1 MRGTIKL
8 VIDGS
13 VKREQQFESSAQR
26 NKIIRRWTVNF
37 NLPNRKH
44 YISVL
49 DETDYS
55 WECTEQEQLLQ
66 DSNDKWACLVI

>member
-8 VIDGS
+8 FIDWDL
-13 VKREQQFESSAQR
+13 KREQQFESSEQR

-44 YISVL
+44 YISIL
-49 DETDYS
+49 YETEYDDD
-55 WECTEQEQLLQ
+55 TEVQKEI
-66 DSNDKWACLVI
+66 DSSVTEVSD

>member
-8 VIDGS
+8 FIDWDL
-13 VKREQQFESSAQR
+13 KREQQFESSEQR

-44 YISVL
+44 YISIF
-49 DETDYS
+49 DETEYDDD
-55 WECTEQEQLLQ
+55 TEVQKEI
-66 DSNDKWACLVI
+66 DSSVTEVSD

>member
-8 VIDGS
+8 FIDCDL
-13 VKREQQFESSAQR
+13 KREQQFESSAQR

-44 YISVL
+44 YISIL
-49 DETDYS
+49 DETEYDDD
-55 WECTEQEQLLQ
+55 TELQ
-66 DSNDKWACLVI
+66 KETRIRSGN